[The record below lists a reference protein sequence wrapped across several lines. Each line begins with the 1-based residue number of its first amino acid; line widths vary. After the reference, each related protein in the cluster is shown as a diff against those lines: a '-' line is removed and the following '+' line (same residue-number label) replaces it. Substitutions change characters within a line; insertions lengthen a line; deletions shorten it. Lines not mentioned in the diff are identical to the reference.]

1 MSYPN
6 SNHYNIGS
14 WSMRN
19 CYVVDVNQ
27 QLRGR
32 NRLSQQ
38 AADRFALLSAV
49 AEAKSNGRE
58 TKATR
63 RFGWRRSFRLADT
76 A

>member
-6 SNHYNIGS
+6 SDHYNIGS
-14 WSMRN
+14 WSMPD
-19 CYVVDVNQ
+19 CYAVDVNQ

-49 AEAKSNGRE
+49 AEASSDGARDQGHP
-58 TKATR
+58 A
-63 RFGWRRSFRLADT
+63 FRLAALT
-76 A
+76 PPC